1 MRDIDGSVIAPRRKA
16 GPRLTALIV
25 ASGLFME
32 QLDGTVLTT
41 ALPTMAESFHA
52 DAIHMSTALTAY
64 LLSLAIFTPVSGQ
77 VADRFGSR
85 TVFCSAIVLFLLGSI
100 LCSLADSLPALVLAR
115 IVQGVGGALMVPVA
129 RLVLLRAVPREELV
143 SAIAWLLV
151 PGMAGPVLGPPIG
164 GFITTYLSWR
174 WIFYINVPIGLLGIV
189 LVQRYIEEFKEAGHV
204 RFDLLGTA
212 LAGLALSCMMFG
224 LEMSSRGALSP
235 WQSAALL
242 GTGLL
247 AALGYWRHAM
257 RHPSPVLDFALMRI
271 PTFSISV
278 ISGTLT
284 RIAFGSMAYLLP
296 LLMQLGFGYTAAQ
309 SGVITFAAAFGGVLM
324 KFAAN
329 PILRRFG
336 FRRALVWN
344 GIASA
349 GFFALYGFFRP
360 GWPMPVI
367 YVCLVSGGFLASL
380 QFTAYNTIA
389 YADLPS
395 RQASG
400 ATSFYST
407 FQQFSLTLGIALAAA
422 MLSVMVAISGTENP
436 SLLQFTVTFVTMG
449 VVALLAVPVS
459 ARLEA
464 AAGADMIKR

>member
-1 MRDIDGSVIAPRRKA
+1 MPALLSRRKA

-41 ALPTMAESFHA
+41 SLPTMSEAFHS
-52 DAIHMSTALTAY
+52 DPIHMSTALTSY

-85 TVFCSAIVLFLLGSI
+85 TVLCSAIVLFLIGSI
-100 LCSLADSLPALVLAR
+100 MCSAADSLVFLVLAR

-164 GFITTYLSWR
+164 GFITTYLDWR
-174 WIFYINVPIGLLGIV
+174 WIFYVNIPIGLLGIAM
-189 LVQRYIEEFKEAGHV
+189 VQRYIDEFKEPGAVH
-204 RFDLLGTA
+204 FDIIGTI
-212 LAGLALSCMMFG
+212 LAGLSLSCLLFG
-224 LEMSSRGALSP
+224 LEMSSRGALP
-235 WQSAALL
+235 AWQSATIL
-242 GTGLL
+242 GTGTL
-247 AALGYWRHAM
+247 AALGYWRHAK
-257 RHPSPVLDFALMRI
+257 RHPSPVLNFALMRI
-271 PTFSISV
+271 PTFSVSV

-284 RIAFGSMAYLLP
+284 RLAFGSMAYLLP
-296 LLMQLGFGYTAAQ
+296 LLMQIGFGYSAAE
-309 SGVITFAAAFGGVLM
+309 SGLITFATAAGGILM
-324 KFAAN
+324 KIAAN

-336 FRRALVWN
+336 FRTALVWN
-344 GIASA
+344 GIGSA
-349 GFFALYGFFRP
+349 AFFALYGFFRP

-367 YVCLVSGGFLASL
+367 YACLVAGGFLASL

-389 YADLPS
+389 YADMPARL
-395 RQASG
+395 ASG

-407 FQQFSLTLGIALAAA
+407 FQQFSLTLGIAIAAA
-422 MLSVMVAISGTENP
+422 ILAVLVTVSGTENP
-436 SLLQFTVTFVTMG
+436 SLPQFNITFVIMG
-449 VVALLAVPVS
+449 VIAFLAVPVS
-459 ARLEA
+459 GKLKPTD
-464 AAGADMIKR
+464 GSDMIKRK